1 MRVAL
6 QPLILLVLKAQQ
18 HIRSRHL
25 RVEENAAQV
34 WSAPVWRLLS
44 CRQKMMCSSQ
54 QLAFLMLQTQQRV
67 ETRHDV
73 MRSDPAGFC
82 LSCSGA
88 ANKIDVE
95 NMSAVFIF
103 MVTSHPQVAQFAHN
117 LTPHLDFVQR

>member
-1 MRVAL
+1 MQL
-6 QPLILLVLKAQQ
+6 
-18 HIRSRHL
+18 RSGLHQFG
-25 RVEENAAQV
+25 ACCPADK
-34 WSAPVWRLLS
+34 RL
-44 CRQKMMCSSQ
+44 CHAECSSQ

-95 NMSAVFIF
+95 NMSAVLIF